1 MTSASARP
9 IPKGSSARPPASL
22 DAQAEVGVAT
32 TECAAPT
39 FAASAPSVS
48 RALVARNRS
57 PRTSASSP
65 MDTSAS
71 TAASAKTTPTRR
83 ATARPTSA
91 DRAARRSTCSSAP
104 TGPTAR
110 TAATANV
117 VLAATAHARATRDSS
132 APPAAR
138 WIASGSRR
146 GTTPAGPPAARRRSS
161 TSRPRWPCPWCSSS
175 RRAAASWRTWCT
187 ESARERRSSPG
198 STKSRTWR

>member
-1 MTSASARP
+1 MTSASARAV
-9 IPKGSSARPPASL
+9 PKGSSARPPASL

-39 FAASAPSVS
+39 FEAASAPSVS

-65 MDTSAS
+65 VATSAS
-71 TAASAKTTPTRR
+71 TAASAPTTPTRR
-83 ATARPTSA
+83 ATARPTSG
-91 DRAARRSTCSSAP
+91 DRAARRSTCASAS

-110 TAATANV
+110 TAATAKCRED
-117 VLAATAHARATRDSS
+117 ARATRDSS

-187 ESARERRSSPG
+187 ESARERRSSPR